1 MSVLQLLKKAIGP
14 YLLLCAGRQPMNRFQ
29 CYIMLKASRGG
40 GGGLVAGPRPQTSLL
55 SGMVAVN
62 EFLESL
68 KVVNSLTKMF
78 GVLGCSLPVSRILFE
93 GTQLRL

>member
-1 MSVLQLLKKAIGP
+1 MCWKATDEPISVLHHAEG
-14 YLLLCAGRQPMNRFQ
+14 F
-29 CYIMLKASRGG
+29 SWG